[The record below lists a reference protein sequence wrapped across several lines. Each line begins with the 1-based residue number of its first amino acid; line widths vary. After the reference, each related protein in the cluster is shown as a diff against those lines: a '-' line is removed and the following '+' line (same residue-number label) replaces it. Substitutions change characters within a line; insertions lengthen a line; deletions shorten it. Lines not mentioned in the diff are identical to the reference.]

1 MLYSAKFTEVDSATF
16 AGEAFSDVRAA
27 YPQASL
33 SLEASVFLDLSS
45 SLAKPSCLHKRG
57 YLPYH
62 VQEESISAVGGQ
74 Q

>member
-1 MLYSAKFTEVDSATF
+1 MLYSAKFTEVDSANF
-16 AGEAFSDVRAA
+16 AVEAFSEVRAA

-45 SLAKPSCLHKRG
+45 LAKSSCLHKRG

-62 VQEESISAVGGQ
+62 IQEESISAAGGQ